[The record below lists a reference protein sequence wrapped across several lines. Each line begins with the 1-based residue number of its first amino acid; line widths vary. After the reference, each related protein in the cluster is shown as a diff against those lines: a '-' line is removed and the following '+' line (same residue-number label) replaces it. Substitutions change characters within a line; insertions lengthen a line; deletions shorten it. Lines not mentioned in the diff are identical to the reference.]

1 MRRLTQTILSA
12 IAILAVTALLTA
24 CGNGEVRVIVVTA
37 TPSMSSET
45 GAPAAKETGAEAIA
59 MPASETTSV
68 SSPQPT
74 AQLPTPGVRSS
85 GTPDTDQENQAKR
98 DLAVIRRYV
107 EEEQDAAALTNV
119 MITCSANAGIAL
131 EDRIKIGGTAEDQLS
146 ELILAGVLDNY
157 DVLECTADEIVK
169 EAGYGN

>member
-24 CGNGEVRVIVVTA
+24 CGNGEVRVMVVTA
-37 TPSMSSET
+37 TPGMSSET
-45 GAPAAKETGAEAIA
+45 GSPVAGETGAEPTAI
-59 MPASETTSV
+59 PTPESTSV
-68 SSPQPT
+68 ANPQPT
-74 AQLPTPGVRSS
+74 THPPTPGVRPLA
-85 GTPDTDQENQAKR
+85 TPNTDQDDQAER
-98 DLAVIRRYV
+98 DRAVIRRYV

-119 MITCSANAGIAL
+119 MITCSASAGISL
-131 EDRIKIGGTAEDQLS
+131 EDRIKTGGTAEDQLS

-169 EAGYGN
+169 EAGDGN